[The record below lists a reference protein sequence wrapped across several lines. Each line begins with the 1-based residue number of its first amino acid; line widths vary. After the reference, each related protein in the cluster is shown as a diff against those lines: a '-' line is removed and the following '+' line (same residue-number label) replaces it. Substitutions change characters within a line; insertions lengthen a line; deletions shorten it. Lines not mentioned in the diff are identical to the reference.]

1 MKATSKWIENVKL
14 KIDDGKGHEIIS
26 DQPESYGGGD
36 SAPTPLDLVV
46 MGLAGCINVLFVM
59 LAKKMKLEFQSAET
73 EVEADKPKGAKTIE
87 RARTVMRV
95 KSREDREKLQKCL
108 GQAIE
113 LCPVGLL
120 FDKAGLKVESS
131 LEILE

>member
-1 MKATSKWIENVKL
+1 MKATSKWIEGVKI
-14 KIDDGKGHEIIS
+14 KIDNGRGHEIIS
-26 DQPESYGGGD
+26 DQPENYGGGD

-59 LAKKMKLEFQSAET
+59 MAKKMRLEFQSLET

-87 RARTVMRV
+87 GARAVMRV

-108 GQAIE
+108 DQAEEI
-113 LCPVGLL
+113 CPVGVI
-120 FDKAGLKVESS
+120 FEKAGIKVECS
-131 LEILE
+131 LEIIE